1 MSYLTRQIK
10 VKLKIY
16 SEIIGKNKLE
26 ALHEALSI
34 AKAVREK
41 KIDLMKICVQIEK
54 ENEIMRNKRFFE
66 EQKRKREIE
75 SYLKNKDEM
84 DLRRKERKLRK
95 VV

>member
-75 SYLKNKDEM
+75 SY
-84 DLRRKERKLRK
+84 
-95 VV
+95 

>member
-41 KIDLMKICVQIEK
+41 KIDLIKICAQIEK
-54 ENEIMRNKRFFE
+54 ENEIMRNNQFFE
-66 EQKRKREIE
+66 EQRRKRETE
-75 SYLKNKDEM
+75 YYLKTKDEM
-84 DLRRKERKLRK
+84 NLRRKERKLRK